1 MTAGTFLLL
10 AAVALF
16 RWRSRRDESGRW
28 AALTFSALAVVA
40 LEPLIAEATNL
51 EPSIWFEKAILG
63 VFIAVPYFLYR
74 FTTSFEGARPFAR
87 AALWSTIVVL
97 TASALLPELPGGD
110 RPWWFHVYLGLF
122 LAQSS
127 LLSFLAALLLWRAGQ
142 GQPSPGRR
150 RMRMLSMATAGIIV
164 ALLVS
169 VAASEADVP
178 LASFLV
184 QLLGLISGI
193 CFFVGFA
200 PPPILRLAWRR
211 PEQESLQEAM
221 HGLMSVTT
229 VDQITDVL
237 LPHVAAIVGGAG
249 VELIAES
256 GECIAKGVRSD
267 SPVEGDDPGTT
278 PERGPFEEI
287 ALSPPYRALRVW
299 TTPYTPFFGEDETRL
314 LRALGVTADLALQ
327 RTLLL
332 ATEREARSAFQRA
345 NEQLRATNEELAREV
360 VQRKQAEDDLR
371 RQADDLIAARE
382 EAERASRAKS
392 EFLSRMSHE
401 LRTPL
406 NAILGFGQLLEM
418 EDLAPD
424 QRESVAHVLRAGRH
438 LLNLIDEVLEIAR
451 IEAGRS
457 TISMEA
463 VDVDE
468 VMLEAV
474 EMMTPQARERGIRVD
489 IERGDPLHVL
499 ADRQRLKQVALNLL
513 SNAIKYNRAQ
523 GRVHVGFERADG
535 RVRIGVS
542 DTGPGIPDDKKDGL
556 FVPFERLGAEG
567 SEIQGTG
574 LGLALSKNLVEAMR
588 GNLSVTTKTGEG
600 STFTVELLPSE
611 DPMAS
616 MGAAEEYASERPYV
630 RAGAKVLYIE
640 DNLSNLR
647 LVEQV
652 LKLHTSAQLLTA
664 MQGRIGLDLA
674 RRHHPDI
681 VLLDLHLPDIPG
693 DEVLRSLRKEEETRD
708 LPIVMI
714 SADATRGTIR
724 RLFEEGATDY
734 MTKPLDVARFLEV
747 VSEHLAERVGR

>member
-1 MTAGTFLLL
+1 M
-10 AAVALF
+10 
-16 RWRSRRDESGRW
+16 
-28 AALTFSALAVVA
+28 
-40 LEPLIAEATNL
+40 
-51 EPSIWFEKAILG
+51 
-63 VFIAVPYFLYR
+63 
-74 FTTSFEGARPFAR
+74 
-87 AALWSTIVVL
+87 
-97 TASALLPELPGGD
+97 
-110 RPWWFHVYLGLF
+110 
-122 LAQSS
+122 
-127 LLSFLAALLLWRAGQ
+127 
-142 GQPSPGRR
+142 
-150 RMRMLSMATAGIIV
+150 
-164 ALLVS
+164 
-169 VAASEADVP
+169 
-178 LASFLV
+178 
-184 QLLGLISGI
+184 
-193 CFFVGFA
+193 
-200 PPPILRLAWRR
+200 
-211 PEQESLQEAM
+211 
-221 HGLMSVTT
+221 
-229 VDQITDVL
+229 
-237 LPHVAAIVGGAG
+237 
-249 VELIAES
+249 
-256 GECIAKGVRSD
+256 
-267 SPVEGDDPGTT
+267 
-278 PERGPFEEI
+278 
-287 ALSPPYRALRVW
+287 
-299 TTPYTPFFGEDETRL
+299 
-314 LRALGVTADLALQ
+314 
-327 RTLLL
+327 
-332 ATEREARSAFQRA
+332 
-345 NEQLRATNEELAREV
+345 
-360 VQRKQAEDDLR
+360 
-371 RQADDLIAARE
+371 
-382 EAERASRAKS
+382 
-392 EFLSRMSHE
+392 
-401 LRTPL
+401 
-406 NAILGFGQLLEM
+406 
-418 EDLAPD
+418 
-424 QRESVAHVLRAGRH
+424 
-438 LLNLIDEVLEIAR
+438 
-451 IEAGRS
+451 
-457 TISMEA
+457 
-463 VDVDE
+463 DE